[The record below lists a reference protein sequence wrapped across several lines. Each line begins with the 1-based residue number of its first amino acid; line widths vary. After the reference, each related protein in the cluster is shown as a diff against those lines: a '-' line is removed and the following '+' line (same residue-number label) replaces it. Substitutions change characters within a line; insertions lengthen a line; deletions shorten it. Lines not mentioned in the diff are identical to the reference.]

1 MHIPLGF
8 DAGAGRLME
17 EGTKRRLIGAAVI
30 VVLLVIF
37 LPMLVEDELPPSVS
51 EREMS
56 IPPQLDFDQGYDA
69 SVLENPVEPSVST
82 FVEYEE
88 PTQEDLPLPQELPPP
103 ALFEAPATTEL
114 RDTPEPVPVLVGEKP
129 PAAKPRPPPKPRP
142 APKATSTS
150 EPAPVP
156 PSALARPP
164 ASPSAWVIQVASLR
178 ERDHAYEIVQKLRAK
193 GFPAY
198 LEEAYVKQELW
209 HRVRIGPELER
220 KRIESTAA
228 SLQRKTGRKGQ
239 IQRYP

>member
-1 MHIPLGF
+1 
-8 DAGAGRLME
+8 ME

-30 VVLLVIF
+30 VALLVIF
-37 LPMLVEDELPPSVS
+37 LPMLVEEEPPPSVS
-51 EREMS
+51 EREIS
-56 IPPQLDFDQGYDA
+56 IPQQPDFDQGYDA

-103 ALFEAPATTEL
+103 ALFEAPATTEP
-114 RDTPEPVPVLVGEKP
+114 RATPELPPVLLEEKKP
-129 PAAKPRPPPKPRP
+129 PAAKPKP

-150 EPAPVP
+150 EPEPVP
-156 PSALARPP
+156 PSALARPH

-178 ERDHAYEIVQKLRAK
+178 ERDRAYEIVQKLRAK

-220 KRIESTAA
+220 KRVESTAA

>member
-30 VVLLVIF
+30 VALLVIF
-37 LPMLVEDELPPSVS
+37 LPMLVEEEPPPSVS
-51 EREMS
+51 EREIS
-56 IPPQLDFDQGYDA
+56 IPQQPDFDQGYDA

-103 ALFEAPATTEL
+103 ALFEAPATTEP
-114 RDTPEPVPVLVGEKP
+114 RATPEPPPVLLEEKKP
-129 PAAKPRPPPKPRP
+129 PAAKPKP

-150 EPAPVP
+150 EPEPVP
-156 PSALARPP
+156 PSALARPH

-178 ERDHAYEIVQKLRAK
+178 ERDRAYEIVQKLRAK

-220 KRIESTAA
+220 KRVESTAA

>member
-1 MHIPLGF
+1 
-8 DAGAGRLME
+8 ME

-30 VVLLVIF
+30 VALLVIF
-37 LPMLVEDELPPSVS
+37 LPMLVEEEPPPSVS
-51 EREMS
+51 EREIS
-56 IPPQLDFDQGYDA
+56 IPQQPDFDQGYDV

-103 ALFEAPATTEL
+103 ALFEAPATTEP
-114 RDTPEPVPVLVGEKP
+114 RATPEPPPVLLEEKKP
-129 PAAKPRPPPKPRP
+129 PAAKPKPE
-142 APKATSTS
+142 PKATSTS
-150 EPAPVP
+150 EPEPVP
-156 PSALARPP
+156 PSALARPH

-178 ERDHAYEIVQKLRAK
+178 ERDRAYEIVQKLRAK

-220 KRIESTAA
+220 KRVESTAA

>member
-1 MHIPLGF
+1 
-8 DAGAGRLME
+8 ME

-30 VVLLVIF
+30 VALLVIF
-37 LPMLVEDELPPSVS
+37 LPMLVEEEPPPSVS
-51 EREMS
+51 EREIS
-56 IPPQLDFDQGYDA
+56 TPQQPDFDQGYDA

-103 ALFEAPATTEL
+103 ALFEAPATTEP
-114 RDTPEPVPVLVGEKP
+114 RATPEPPPVLLEEKKP
-129 PAAKPRPPPKPRP
+129 PAAKPKP

-150 EPAPVP
+150 EPEPVP
-156 PSALARPP
+156 PSALARPH

-178 ERDHAYEIVQKLRAK
+178 ERDRAYEIVQKLRAK

-220 KRIESTAA
+220 KRVESTAA